1 MVDLSAIATRNARLP
16 LALAVGGAIVL
27 MAGVSMALIGEVM
40 KLEHPAGWQG
50 LVTLGLMLAAA
61 GLFLGAA
68 FAIVIILGPQP
79 QDYAGR
85 AGRAQRPGEKDGH
98 AAVDSADEWL
108 NPLRTG
114 GIRPVGSAAGRA
126 AAAYFAERYPDGS
139 HLGAE
144 YADEGWQLDG
154 PGLAVHAQ
162 PAPHVQPAP
171 HAQPAAQEV
180 HHPVRPMAASRPPG
194 HRLGDTGQFPAYSAG
209 VGPDQGMDRPPAD
222 DTGQQPVYDTG
233 QQPVYDGQQ
242 PARLSAPPPVD
253 AGSGWFDQDQSTAQ
267 WGQSHQNLTVTRAG
281 ATRPGTTRSAGEP
294 RPR

>member
-1 MVDLSAIATRNARLP
+1 MLRPACNRSIVDLSAIATRNTRLP
-16 LALAVGGAIVL
+16 LVLAVGGAIVL

-50 LVTLGLMLAAA
+50 PVTLGLTLSAA

-68 FAIVIILGPQP
+68 FAIVVILGPQP
-79 QDYAGR
+79 QDYGVR
-85 AGRAQRPGEKDGH
+85 AGRSQRSGEKDGPGTG
-98 AAVDSADEWL
+98 DSADEWL
-108 NPLRTG
+108 GQLRTG

-154 PGLAVHAQ
+154 PGLAVQAQ
-162 PAPHVQPAP
+162 PVPP
-171 HAQPAAQEV
+171 QEV

-194 HRLGDTGQFPAYSAG
+194 HRLGDTGQFPAY
-209 VGPDQGMDRPPAD
+209 
-222 DTGQQPVYDTG
+222 DTGQQPAYDTG
-233 QQPVYDGQQ
+233 QIPAYGTGQQ
-242 PARLSAPPPVD
+242 PAYDGQPPAQPPDPPAAD

-267 WGQSHQNLTVTRAG
+267 WTQSHQNLAVTQAS
-281 ATRPGTTRSAGEP
+281 ATWPGTTR
-294 RPR
+294 

>member
-1 MVDLSAIATRNARLP
+1 MVDLSAIATRKVRLP

-27 MAGVSMALIGEVM
+27 MAGVSMALIGEAM

-50 LVTLGLMLAAA
+50 PVTLGLTLSAA

-68 FAIVIILGPQP
+68 FAIVVILGPQP
-79 QDYAGR
+79 QDYGVR
-85 AGRAQRPGEKDGH
+85 AGRSQRSGDQDGP
-98 AAVDSADEWL
+98 ATGDSADEWL
-108 NPLRTG
+108 GALRTG

-162 PAPHVQPAP
+162 PAAP
-171 HAQPAAQEV
+171 AQPAARPQPVTPQPVPPQEV
-180 HHPVRPMAASRPPG
+180 HHPVRPLAASRPPG

-209 VGPDQGMDRPPAD
+209 VGPDQEMDR
-222 DTGQQPVYDTG
+222 QPVYDTG
-233 QQPVYDGQQ
+233 QQPAYDGQPSAHLPVP
-242 PARLSAPPPVD
+242 PAVD

-267 WGQSHQNLTVTRAG
+267 WSQSHQNLTVTQAS
-281 ATRPGTTRSAGEP
+281 ATWLGTTRSAGEP